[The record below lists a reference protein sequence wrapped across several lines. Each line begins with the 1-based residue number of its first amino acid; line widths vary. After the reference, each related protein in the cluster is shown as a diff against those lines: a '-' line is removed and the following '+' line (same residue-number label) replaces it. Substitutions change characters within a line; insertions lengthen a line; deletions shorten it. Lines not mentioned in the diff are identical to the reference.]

1 MNLNIKDIVYEE
13 EKKKIIAKNLTPEEY
28 EKEIK
33 ILCEKIDY

>member
-13 EKKKIIAKNLTPEEY
+13 EKKKIIAKNLTAEEY